1 MTRNDVR
8 LLWLSFAAVA
18 VSGGALGWMRWWCEP
33 ADEFALVNHPWQ
45 PPVHSLHVALG
56 PLAIFV
62 LGIVWSSHA
71 RPRLCAGSRPGRR
84 SGILL
89 LALSLLLVLTGT
101 AVQVVDAERIREW
114 SGPVHA
120 VLGIGWFAVLLLHA
134 VARVAWRQ
142 RLRGL
147 AASPLRSPPTSA

>member
-8 LLWLSFAAVA
+8 LLWLSFLGVA
-18 VSGGALGWMRWWCEP
+18 VSGVTLGWMRWWCLP
-33 ADEFALVNHPWQ
+33 PDEFALVNHPWQ
-45 PPVHSLHVALG
+45 PSVHSLHVALG

-84 SGILL
+84 SGVLL
-89 LALSLLLVLTGT
+89 LALSMLLVLTGT
-101 AVQVVDAERIREW
+101 AVQVIDAERLREW

-120 VLGIGWFAVLLLHA
+120 MLGIGWFAVLLLHA
-134 VARVAWRQ
+134 VARVA
-142 RLRGL
+142 
-147 AASPLRSPPTSA
+147 SPQPARPAEFRMGA